1 MLARKRMQGLTL
13 AELLVSMGLGLVV
26 AAVATQL
33 LVTNLMSFNAQRGI
47 ADVQDNGRFALDF
60 INRDIRQAGL
70 RPAGAT
76 VNPFA
81 SVVIDTAAMPG
92 ATTALLTTNSMGAS
106 TGLGQSDQ
114 LVVQRLTLEETVDC
128 EGNTVAAGSYVVSR
142 YFLRSDAASGSGSA
156 LACDGGFHNS
166 TAIDRLGDAGIV
178 LLSSVENFQVLLG
191 VGASGVPSRYYRPD
205 EYELLGE
212 PRPRVLA
219 VRVGALVSS
228 MDTTGGHIGDVP
240 DIDVLDETVTDA
252 PGDGRIR
259 RVFVTSVALRNE
271 QL

>member
-1 MLARKRMQGLTL
+1 MVARKRMQGLTL
-13 AELLVSMGLGLVV
+13 IELLVSMALGLLVV
-26 AAVATQL
+26 AISTQL
-33 LVTNLMSFNAQRGI
+33 LVTNMMSFNAQRGI

-76 VNPFA
+76 VNPFPSLVMSA
-81 SVVIDTAAMPG
+81 AAMPG
-92 ATTALLTTNSMGAS
+92 ASNTLLTTNNISTS

-114 LVVQRLTLEETVDC
+114 LVVQRLTLEDTVDC
-128 EGNTVAAGSYVVSR
+128 EGNAVTAGNYVVSR
-142 YFLRSDAASGSGSA
+142 YFLRADVSSGSASA
-156 LACDGGFHNS
+156 LACDGGFHDS
-166 TAIDRLGDAGIV
+166 TAASRLGDAGVV
-178 LLSSVENFQVLLG
+178 LLGAVENLQVLLG

-205 EYELLGE
+205 EYALLGT

-219 VRVGALVSS
+219 IRLGALVSS
-228 MDTTGGHIGDVP
+228 METTGWQLGDVP
-240 DIDVLDETVTDA
+240 DIDVLDETVTDV

>member
-1 MLARKRMQGLTL
+1 MMARSQMQGLTL
-13 AELLVSMGLGLVV
+13 VELLVSMVLGLLV

-33 LVTNLMSFNAQRGI
+33 LLTNLMSFSAQRGI
-47 ADVQDNGRFALDF
+47 ADVQDSGRFALDF

-76 VNPFA
+76 VNPFS
-81 SVVIDTAAMPG
+81 SVVIDATAMPG
-92 ATTALLTTNSMGAS
+92 ATTSVLTTNSVGSS
-106 TGLGQSDQ
+106 TGLGRSDQ

-128 EGNTVAAGSYVVSR
+128 EGNTVAAGNYVISR
-142 YFLRSDAASGSGSA
+142 YFLRGDTQSGSDSA

-166 TAIDRLGDAGIV
+166 TAIDRIGDAGTV

-191 VGASGVPSRYYRPD
+191 VGASGVPTRYYRPD
-205 EYELLGE
+205 EYALLAT

-219 VRVGALVSS
+219 IRVGALVSS
-228 MDTTGGHIGDVP
+228 METTGSQIGSVP
-240 DIDVLDETVTDA
+240 DIDVLDETVSNA